1 MTALEVILIGL
12 GVVFLTLSIL
22 TLVTYFFGWLID
34 RYFVKEDDD
43 EKVAA
48 MVAAIQVGGEK

>member
-34 RYFVKEDDD
+34 RYFVEEDDD